1 MTRAIISRPK
11 PQWYTNDLSTPINQF
26 ADLMVEAGLK
36 NEEVVFLE
44 PIIYS
49 MTRDANDILKRP
61 DFKQKDPQFV
71 VLNLNTSIL
80 KGDLCSAI
88 VYQEITKT
96 LKSVDSF
103 ERPAEIGD
111 GIHDSLFKTTIS
123 HDFGYMKKAL
133 KKAKYI

>member
-1 MTRAIISRPK
+1 M
-11 PQWYTNDLSTPINQF
+11 STPINQF